1 MKKDKIMKH
10 YTAILVMLM
19 ALAGCSASYKGDSKS
34 VNKSDSANHG
44 RFIVSKEDAATS
56 KQSESSWIPK
66 SCLILSPRTQWE
78 DLFVVYWSTRSW
90 LF

>member
-1 MKKDKIMKH
+1 MKH